1 MNEQGSVTENAP
13 RADPVVNV
21 VGERVALGPLRRDLL
36 VTYHRWFNDFG
47 TLRTTG
53 AIPLPL
59 SMEQQEAMYD
69 GLATDDRD
77 PHGVSYTIYRSHDMT
92 PIGTCRLQ
100 DVTYR
105 NRTAELVIIIGE
117 PSERG
122 KGYGTEAVRLVLDH
136 AFTALGLNNVMLKV
150 YEYNLAGQR
159 AYVKAG
165 FREFG
170 RRTQAQFMGGKLWDV
185 IFMECLAADFQS
197 PVLGKVFVG
206 DVPRE

>member
-1 MNEQGSVTENAP
+1 MNELGSHAVPAPQG
-13 RADPVVNV
+13 DPVINI

-36 VTYHRWFNDFG
+36 DTYQRWFNDFN

-53 AIPLPL
+53 AYPLPL
-59 SMEQQEAMYD
+59 TMEQQIAMFD
-69 GLATDDRD
+69 AIAIDVRD
-77 PHGVSYTIYRSHDMT
+77 PHGVSYTIYRSGDMT

-117 PSERG
+117 PQERG

-150 YEYNLAGQR
+150 YEFNLAGQR
-159 AYVKAG
+159 AYLKAG

-185 IFMECLAADFQS
+185 IYMECLASDFQS

-206 DVPRE
+206 DVLRG